1 VIDTPAPSRNDLSFE
16 ATDTVLV
23 GDQRGAVTG
32 RDTAAAH
39 GQAGKVGWLKQLF
52 SFPAMLGGL
61 LVTGVF
67 VSRHNFEVDP
77 DLWWHLKVGEGIL
90 TTNTWPTTD
99 PYSYTAAGQP
109 WLAYEWLGD
118 VFFSAVARVGGLGAL
133 QALFIVL
140 GAAIMLALYGYATMR
155 ARNSKAGF
163 VAATVLLV
171 LAAANF
177 NLRPQMMG
185 YLFLVLTL
193 IALERFRQGSFLA
206 LWLLPPLFLLWI
218 NTHGSWE
225 IGLAVVLL
233 YWVCGL
239 KEMRLGDI
247 QMHAWTPRQR
257 QRLSLT
263 FLFCL
268 TVIPIT
274 PYGTR
279 LAAYP
284 FDVASSL
291 PLNLTKVQ
299 EWQPMPLDSFGSKLF
314 LLLVLGTIAV
324 QVVLRARWRLEDVL
338 LFLGAAFIAFVH
350 ARFLLIFVPVFVPI
364 LATTLARWV
373 PGYRREKDPYW
384 LNAVLLAAM
393 ALGMIHYFPSL
404 KKTEENVA
412 EKFPVGAV
420 AYLKGHPVPDA
431 MFNAYGFGGYLV
443 YSRGDEHKVFIDGR
457 GELYEHAGVFADYL
471 HVTLMEP
478 GVLGI
483 LRNYGI
489 KSCLVGRDD
498 PIAVLLMALPEW
510 KRVYADRASA
520 IFVRKDAGAGPALS
534 R

>member
-1 VIDTPAPSRNDLSFE
+1 
-16 ATDTVLV
+16 
-23 GDQRGAVTG
+23 
-32 RDTAAAH
+32 
-39 GQAGKVGWLKQLF
+39 
-52 SFPAMLGGL
+52 
-61 LVTGVF
+61 
-67 VSRHNFEVDP
+67 
-77 DLWWHLKVGEGIL
+77 LWWHLKVGEGIL
-90 TTNTWPTTD
+90 TTHTWPTAD

-118 VFFSAVARVGGLGAL
+118 VFLAAVARVGGLRAL
-133 QALFIVL
+133 QVLFIVL

-155 ARNSKAGF
+155 ARNSKSGF
-163 VAATVLLV
+163 VAATALLV

-177 NLRPQMMG
+177 NLRPQMIG

-206 LWLLPPLFLLWI
+206 LWVLPPLFVLWI

-239 KEMRLGDI
+239 KEMQLGDI
-247 QMHAWTPRQR
+247 EIHAWTPRQR

-268 TVIPIT
+268 AVVPIT

-324 QVVLRARWRLEDVL
+324 QVVLRAKWRLEDVL
-338 LFLGAAFIAFVH
+338 LFLAAAFIAFVH

-364 LATTLARWV
+364 LAGTLARWV
-373 PGYRREKDPYW
+373 PGYQREKDPYW
-384 LNAVLLAAM
+384 LNAILLTAM

-420 AYLKGHPVPDA
+420 A
-431 MFNAYGFGGYLV
+431 
-443 YSRGDEHKVFIDGR
+443 
-457 GELYEHAGVFADYL
+457 
-471 HVTLMEP
+471 
-478 GVLGI
+478 
-483 LRNYGI
+483 
-489 KSCLVGRDD
+489 
-498 PIAVLLMALPEW
+498 
-510 KRVYADRASA
+510 
-520 IFVRKDAGAGPALS
+520 
-534 R
+534 